1 MKKSGNFTL
10 GNMGLK
16 MGGLDNVNS
25 NNNNPFGV
33 FLP

>member
-1 MKKSGNFTL
+1 MRRTGQNFSI

-16 MGGLDNVNS
+16 MGGIDNGT
-25 NNNNPFGV
+25 NNPFGV